1 MIRGV
6 YIGKSNVGDYDL
18 VSTGDYVNPIS
29 PVFRLKDSGT
39 TIEKTHTLYLIV
51 NDISIE
57 FAKIMV
63 TGQMTTIRIFLSWDG
78 KMWFKEITTP
88 EPINAIGTRVIKPF
102 YIKFAV
108 DDVLE
113 FYNLR
118 QSTSINNFKLKL
130 LYA

>member
-6 YIGKSNVGDYDL
+6 YIGKSNIGDYDL
-18 VSTGDYVNPIS
+18 VSTGDYINPIS

-39 TIEKTHTLYLIV
+39 TLEKVIPLYLIV
-51 NDISIE
+51 NDISID
-57 FAKIMV
+57 FAKVIV
-63 TGQMTTIRIFLSWDG
+63 SGQMTTIRVFLSWD
-78 KMWFKEITTP
+78 KENWSKEIITP

-108 DDVLE
+108 DDILQ

-118 QSTSINNFKLKL
+118 QSTTINNFKLKL

>member
-6 YIGKSNVGDYDL
+6 YIGKSNTGDYGL
-18 VSTGDYVNPIS
+18 VSTGDYINPIS

-39 TIEKTHTLYLIV
+39 TLEKIMPLYLIV

-57 FAKIMV
+57 FAKVIV
-63 TGQMTTIRIFLSWDG
+63 SGQMTTIRVFLSWD
-78 KMWFKEITTP
+78 KENWAKEIITP
-88 EPINAIGTRVIKPF
+88 EPINAIGTRIIKPF

-108 DDVLE
+108 DDILQ

-118 QSTSINNFKLKL
+118 QSTTITNFKLKL